1 MCKRRLQ
8 RWNKVE
14 FKRADLEIAV
24 LKGELSGLL
33 NQSDSFPDCNRI
45 YYLQNQIKALWKREE
60 IYWSQRSRVKWL
72 NWGDRNSKFF
82 HASTVQRRERN
93 RIIRLSDGENGWIE
107 GRDNIFAH
115 ILQHFEGIYTSDSQE
130 ISDEIRGCIPN
141 CISANMNTLL
151 LRPVSELEIKKVV
164 DGLGALK
171 APGPDGLNGLFFQKN
186 WETVKTD
193 VIKVVLDFFEGG
205 CLPSEVNETIVSL
218 IPKIPMA
225 ESLNHLRPISCCNFI
240 YKVISKIIV
249 VRMKDLMGSVITPNQ
264 SAFVGGRLIQDNLI
278 VAHEAFHA
286 LRKKDKGGKD
296 HMAIKLDMNKAYDRL
311 DWGFL
316 KNILL
321 CFGFDPGWVAMVM
334 KLVTSVTYAYKVNGF
349 TSATLI
355 PKRGLRQGDPL
366 SPYLFILAV
375 DVLSLLI
382 HKSVV
387 DGRLEGFCLARGAPT
402 LTHLLF
408 ADDALLFSKASPQNA
423 FELVRV
429 LNLYSRCSGQRINLA
444 KSGLI
449 CGKFVREDCKQNL
462 SRMLGMECWE
472 NPGKYLGLP
481 GDWGRS
487 KSNGL
492 DWIKERVVSKLQGW
506 REGLLNQAG
515 KEVLIKS
522 VIQAIPSYAM
532 AMVKFPITF
541 CKKLCSAVAQ
551 FWWSSGGKERGIHWK
566 SWRVISGH
574 KMEGGWVSKIS
585 LTRIRHYLPNK
596 HGELSGTQRPFG
608 LRS

>member
-1 MCKRRLQ
+1 MTHLSWNCRGMAAAATITELKEVCRAYQPVVLFLMETRAPKERVERLKRTLKFKFAFCVEPMGLSGGLCLLWKEQVHLQIFSSSPNFIHSNISDPRGMFEYDCTFIYCNPKFQHRRNLWDRLAALNRDRSRPWCCIGDFNEMVSHFEKDGIRPFDHSRADLFREFLFTTGLMDLELKGNKFTWVSNPRNGRITREKLDRVMVNWSLRSCFPHGSAIALPIISSDHSPIIFQPSPKERSGVSFKYEAYWEEHPDCKNIVKEGWENGDEGNSAWGTFIARSKMCKRRLQ

-286 LRKKDKGGKD
+286 LRKKDKGG
-296 HMAIKLDMNKAYDRL
+296 
-311 DWGFL
+311 
-316 KNILL
+316 
-321 CFGFDPGWVAMVM
+321 
-334 KLVTSVTYAYKVNGF
+334 
-349 TSATLI
+349 
-355 PKRGLRQGDPL
+355 
-366 SPYLFILAV
+366 
-375 DVLSLLI
+375 
-382 HKSVV
+382 
-387 DGRLEGFCLARGAPT
+387 E
-402 LTHLLF
+402 
-408 ADDALLFSKASPQNA
+408 
-423 FELVRV
+423 
-429 LNLYSRCSGQRINLA
+429 
-444 KSGLI
+444 
-449 CGKFVREDCKQNL
+449 
-462 SRMLGMECWE
+462 
-472 NPGKYLGLP
+472 
-481 GDWGRS
+481 RS
-487 KSNGL
+487 
-492 DWIKERVVSKLQGW
+492 
-506 REGLLNQAG
+506 
-515 KEVLIKS
+515 
-522 VIQAIPSYAM
+522 
-532 AMVKFPITF
+532 
-541 CKKLCSAVAQ
+541 
-551 FWWSSGGKERGIHWK
+551 H
-566 SWRVISGH
+566 GH
-574 KMEGGWVSKIS
+574 
-585 LTRIRHYLPNK
+585 
-596 HGELSGTQRPFG
+596 
-608 LRS
+608 